1 MRITPIRPVEISF
14 KGVKFVKKPQENV
27 KQQESAEQTEPSEE
41 ITVEKLYQEAQ
52 DRYVKEHQA
61 MYEAWDKNIHRPQK
75 YQKVEGKVDDGK
87 DKK

>member
-1 MRITPIRPVEISF
+1 MRITSIRPIEISF
-14 KGVKFVKKPQENV
+14 RGVKTVKNE
-27 KQQESAEQTEPSEE
+27 QQNKEKDTPLEE
-41 ITVEKLYQEAQ
+41 ITVDKLCQEAQ
-52 DRYVKEHQA
+52 DRYIKEHKE

>member
-1 MRITPIRPVEISF
+1 MRITPIRPIEISF
-14 KGVKFVKKPQENV
+14 RGVKFKKPQENV
-27 KQQESAEQTEPSEE
+27 KPQESTGQTEPSEE

-75 YQKVEGKVDDGK
+75 YQKEEGKVDDGK
-87 DKK
+87 KKK

>member
-1 MRITPIRPVEISF
+1 MRITPIRPIEISF
-14 KGVKFVKKPQENV
+14 RGVKFKKPQENV
-27 KQQESAEQTEPSEE
+27 KPQESTGQTEPSEE

-75 YQKVEGKVDDGK
+75 YQKEEGKVDDGK

>member
-14 KGVKFVKKPQENV
+14 KGVKFKKPQGNV
-27 KQQESAEQTEPSEE
+27 KQQESAGQTEPSEE

>member
-1 MRITPIRPVEISF
+1 MRITPIRPIEISF
-14 KGVKFVKKPQENV
+14 KAVKNV
-27 KQQESAEQTEPSEE
+27 KNEQQKTAEKDNDPLEE

-75 YQKVEGKVDDGK
+75 YQKEEGKVDDGK
-87 DKK
+87 KK

>member
-1 MRITPIRPVEISF
+1 MRITPIRPIEISF
-14 KGVKFVKKPQENV
+14 KAVKNV
-27 KQQESAEQTEPSEE
+27 NNEQQKTAEKDNDPLEE

-75 YQKVEGKVDDGK
+75 YQKEEGKVDDGK
-87 DKK
+87 KK

>member
-14 KGVKFVKKPQENV
+14 KGVKFKKPQENV
-27 KQQESAEQTEPSEE
+27 KPQESAGQTEPSEE

>member
-1 MRITPIRPVEISF
+1 MRITPIRPIGTSF
-14 KGVKFVKKPQENV
+14 RGAQITKNEQQSKGKDTPL
-27 KQQESAEQTEPSEE
+27 EE

-52 DRYVKEHQA
+52 DRYVKEHKE
-61 MYEAWDKNIHRPQK
+61 MYEAWDKNIRRPQK

>member
-14 KGVKFVKKPQENV
+14 KGVKFKKPQENV
-27 KQQESAEQTEPSEE
+27 KQQESAGQTEPSEE

-75 YQKVEGKVDDGK
+75 YQKEEGKVDDGK